1 MRYGMV
7 IDLKRCISCY
17 ACQIACK
24 SENATPPGV
33 LFAWAYRAE
42 RGEYPDATQ
51 IYLPMLCNHCKK
63 PSCVD
68 VCPTGATHKREEDGV
83 VVVDSDLCVGCKAC
97 ITACPYHARTSVKK
111 IRGYYKDQGMTP
123 YEEAGYSRHTERTAE
138 KCDFC
143 RSRVE
148 RELEPACVANC
159 PAEARIFGDLDD
171 PESKVSR
178 LVRRQGGFQLLAEL
192 GTDPSVYYLPA
203 DRIPKE

>member
-33 LFAWAYRAE
+33 LFAWAHRTE
-42 RGEYPDATQ
+42 RGQYPDAIQ
-51 IYLPMLCNHCKK
+51 VYLPMLCNHCKK
-63 PSCVD
+63 PSCVE
-68 VCPTGATHKREEDGV
+68 VCPTGATRKREEDGV
-83 VVVDSDLCVGCKAC
+83 VVIDSDLCVGCKAC

-111 IRGYYKDQGMTP
+111 IKGYYQDSGLTP
-123 YEEAGYSRHTERTAE
+123 YEQAGYGRHTERTAE

-143 RSRVE
+143 RPRVE
-148 RELEPACVANC
+148 RGLEPACVANC